1 MKRFSI
7 KANVII
13 WYTGLL
19 FSLTSIILIYVF
31 ISTNHV
37 VIETSKENIKKI
49 VNSSMNKIKQENEN
63 ILVDKNMLYYN
74 AGVSILIYNEN
85 DELYKGEYPMGFLPR
100 VPLKHNHI
108 QIINSETDKWL
119 VYDSNKK
126 NGITVRGISPLN
138 LASETIYIAIS
149 NILLALP
156 FFIIIAALGGIFITK
171 KAFKPIDKI
180 IETANSI
187 NNGNDLSKRINLKKA
202 SGEVA
207 KLGQTFDSM
216 FDRLEDSFEKE
227 KHFTSDASH
236 ELRTPVSVIISQSEY
251 ALESDNEKEIKSC
264 IKIILQQG
272 KLMSSCISQLLMFTR
287 ADKGVEV
294 ASFEKINISELIDI
308 IIEELSYNNEK
319 KDIKL
324 LHNIEDNIFIKGD
337 QTLITR
343 MIINIISNGINY
355 SKKTGY
361 VKIDIF
367 KKNSNVYINISDNGI
382 GICEDDLN
390 KIWNRFYRAEKSRN
404 KSSSLNLGLG
414 LPMVKWI
421 VNIHGGEIHVKSKL
435 DIGSKFS
442 IILPLYKEKQD

>member
-1 MKRFSI
+1 MPSP
-7 KANVII
+7 II
-13 WYTGLL
+13 RIPRINTIIP
-19 FSLTSIILIYVF
+19 IILKIIV
-31 ISTNHV
+31 
-37 VIETSKENIKKI
+37 KI
-49 VNSSMNKIKQENEN
+49 V
-63 ILVDKNMLYYN
+63 
-74 AGVSILIYNEN
+74 
-85 DELYKGEYPMGFLPR
+85 
-100 VPLKHNHI
+100 
-108 QIINSETDKWL
+108 
-119 VYDSNKK
+119 
-126 NGITVRGISPLN
+126 
-138 LASETIYIAIS
+138 
-149 NILLALP
+149 P

-216 FDRLEDSFEKE
+216 FDRLEESFEKE
-227 KHFTSDASH
+227 KQFTSDASH
-236 ELRTPVSVIISQSEY
+236 ELRTPVSVIISQAEY
-251 ALESDNEKEIKSC
+251 ALELDNKKELKSC
-264 IKIILQQG
+264 IKVILQQG

-308 IIEELSYNNEK
+308 IIEEISYSNEK

-355 SKKTGY
+355 SKENGY
-361 VKIDIF
+361 VKTDVF
-367 KKNSNVYINISDNGI
+367 KKNSKVYINISDNGI
-382 GICEDDLN
+382 GISKDDLN
-390 KIWNRFYRAEKSRN
+390 KIWNRFYRAEKSRS

-421 VNIHGGEIHVKSKL
+421 VNIHGGDIHATSKL
-435 DIGSKFS
+435 NIGSKFS
-442 IILPLYKEKQD
+442 ITLPLYKEKQD

>member
-1 MKRFSI
+1 MKKLSI
-7 KANVII
+7 KAKIVI

-49 VNSSMNKIKQENEN
+49 VNSSLSKIKYENKN
-63 ILVDKNMLYYN
+63 IEIDKNMLYYN
-74 AGVSILIYNEN
+74 SGVSILIYNKDDN
-85 DELYKGEYPMGFLPR
+85 LYKGEYPMGFLPKL
-100 VPLKHNHI
+100 PLNHNHT
-108 QIINSETDKWL
+108 QIISSETDNWL
-119 VYDSNKK
+119 VYDSKKK

-156 FFIIIAALGGIFITK
+156 FFIIIAGIGGVLITK

-216 FDRLEDSFEKE
+216 FDRLENSFEKE

-236 ELRTPVSVIISQSEY
+236 ELRTPISVIISQSEY
-251 ALESDNEKEIKSC
+251 ALETKNDEEIKSC
-264 IKIILQQG
+264 IKVILDQG
-272 KLMSSCISQLLMFTR
+272 KLMSSLISQLLMFTR
-287 ADKGVEV
+287 VDNGIEK
-294 ASFEKINISELIDI
+294 ASFEKINISELAEI
-308 IIEELSYNNEK
+308 IIEEMIYSSEK
-319 KDIKL
+319 RNIKL
-324 LHNIEDNIFIKGD
+324 LYDIEDNIFIRGD

-355 SKKTGY
+355 SKENGY
-361 VKIDIF
+361 VKTCIF
-367 KKNSNVYINISDNGI
+367 KKKNKVYINILDNGI
-382 GICEDDLN
+382 GISENDLN

-421 VNIHGGEIHVKSKL
+421 VSIHSGEIYVSSKL
-435 DIGSKFS
+435 NIGSTFS
-442 IILPLYKEKQD
+442 IVLPLYKEKQD